1 MNETTRKERKLFTY
15 LWFDE
20 ARTKILLLITD
31 ITDIYQQEIR
41 RSEELAK
48 ALEAAV
54 LANKSKTEFL
64 SRMSHEIRTP
74 MNAIL
79 GMSRLGEEVAKDDD
93 VVAYFKDI
101 NASGNYL
108 LGLINDI
115 LDMSRIEQG
124 KMDMVNKYEDKD
136 EIIRSVEV
144 VIRPLAEAKNI
155 DFSINVSGEVP
166 QWVHLDKLRTQQVY
180 INILNNAIKF
190 TEPGGKVVWDING
203 ELVSE
208 NKAKF
213 VMNISDTGCGMSES
227 FLEHI
232 FEPFAQEHNSLVN
245 ARQGTGLG
253 LAIAKSIVEKMGGT
267 ISVESKIGIGTT
279 FTIQF
284 MRDCKNI
291 NTSST
296 LSQETDDAKTILNGK
311 KVLLCE
317 DHPLNVLVATK
328 LLEKVGIS
336 VVTAENGLIGVNK
349 FADSEEGEFNA
360 VLMDIRMPIMDGLEA
375 TTKIR
380 ALNRQDAK
388 SVPIIAMTAN
398 AFAED
403 KQLSKSAGMN
413 EHLSKPIEPQ
423 ILYKTLADYIK

>member
-1 MNETTRKERKLFTY
+1 M
-15 LWFDE
+15 
-20 ARTKILLLITD
+20 LITD
-31 ITDIYQQEIR
+31 ITDLYQQEIK

-48 ALEAAV
+48 ALETAV
-54 LANKSKTEFL
+54 LANKSKTDFL

-79 GMSRLGEEVAKDDD
+79 GMSRLGEDVAKDED
-93 VVAYFKDI
+93 VIEYFKDI
-101 NASGNYL
+101 NNSGNYL

-124 KMDMVNKYEDKD
+124 KMEIINKYEQTD

-144 VIRPLAEAKNI
+144 VIKPLAEAKNV
-155 DFSINVSGEVP
+155 DFNITLKGDAP
-166 QWVHLDKLRTQQVY
+166 QWVYLDKLRVQQVY
-180 INILNNAIKF
+180 INILNNAVKF
-190 TEPGGKVVWDING
+190 TETGGKIEWII
-203 ELVSE
+203 ESKKLSE
-208 NKAKF
+208 NKAEF
-213 VMNISDTGCGMSES
+213 AITISDTGCGMSEE
-227 FLEHI
+227 FLNHI
-232 FEPFAQEHNSLVN
+232 FEPFAQEQNSLVD

-267 ISVESKIGIGTT
+267 INVASKIGLGTT
-279 FTIQF
+279 FTIKF
-284 MRDCKNI
+284 VRDCKNVN
-291 NTSST
+291 NTVAYR
-296 LSQETDDAKTILNGK
+296 QEADDIKTVLEGK

-317 DHPLNVLVATK
+317 DHPLNTLVATR
-328 LLEKVGIS
+328 LLEKVGMT
-336 VVTAENGLIGVNK
+336 VETAENGRIGVEK
-349 FADSEEGEFNA
+349 FIASEENEYNV
-360 VLMDIRMPIMDGLEA
+360 VLMDIRMPVMDGLEA

-403 KQLSKSAGMN
+403 KSLSKTAGMN

-423 ILYKTLADYIK
+423 ILYRTLADYIK